1 MKIISWNVNGLR
13 AVVKKNFF
21 EYIKNEQPDIIG
33 LQETKLQ
40 ESQIPKEII
49 DLEGYYKFWNSAER
63 KGYSGVALFTKKKP
77 NKISYSMGIEEFDSE
92 GRTIIAEYDNFILI
106 NCYFPNGQ
114 KDDQRLQYKLNF
126 YDRMLEI
133 MEEYTSSKKPLIVCG
148 DYNTAHKEI
157 DLKHPKAN
165 AKRSGFLP
173 IERKWLDKVFELG
186 YIDSFRKYHTEP
198 EQYSWWSYRFNA
210 RKNNAGWRIDYFIV
224 NKYADELLQNAFIQ
238 QDVFGSDHC
247 PVGIEINDL
256 HNGDK

>member
-13 AVVKKNFF
+13 AVAKKNFF
-21 EYIKNEQPDIIG
+21 EYIDDENPDIIG

-63 KGYSGVALFTKKKP
+63 KGYSGVALFTKIKP
-77 NKISYSMGIEEFDSE
+77 NKVSFSMNDERFDKE
-92 GRTIIAEYDNFILI
+92 GRTIIAEYDDFTLI

-114 KDDQRLQYKLNF
+114 KDEVRLQYKLDF
-126 YDRMLEI
+126 YDKMLEI
-133 MEEYTSSKKPLIVCG
+133 MEEITSQGKALIVCG
-148 DYNTAHKEI
+148 DFNTAHKEI
-157 DLKHPKAN
+157 DLKNPKSN

-173 IERKWLDKVFELG
+173 IERQWLDKVFSLG
-186 YIDSFRKYHTEP
+186 YIDTFRKFNQEP

-224 NKYADELLQNAFIQ
+224 NTFAEKILRNAFIK
-238 QDVFGSDHC
+238 QDVLGSDHC
-247 PVGIEINDL
+247 PVGIDL
-256 HNGDK
+256 KIDGDK